1 MRNEPYR
8 SRFFKLPLPM
18 TVVIDR
24 ASSRRSNLELSL
36 LPLLNFLQCLLDCAA
51 RFVFEFR
58 IANQPL
64 IEGFFRPEEVNDP
77 STTAQEEDGRSRFLG
92 Y

>member
-1 MRNEPYR
+1 M
-8 SRFFKLPLPM
+8 
-18 TVVIDR
+18 
-24 ASSRRSNLELSL
+24 LSL
-36 LPLLNFLQCLLDCAA
+36 LPLLNFLQCLFDCAA
-51 RFVFEFR
+51 RFIFEFG
-58 IANQPL
+58 IASKPL